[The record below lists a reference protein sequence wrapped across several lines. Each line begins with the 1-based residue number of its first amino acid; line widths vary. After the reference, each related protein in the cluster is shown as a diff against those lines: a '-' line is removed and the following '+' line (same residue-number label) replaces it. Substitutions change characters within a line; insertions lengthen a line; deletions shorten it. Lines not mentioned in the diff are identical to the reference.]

1 MVGKRAVLFILFAAL
16 VACGGGAPATT
27 SASAG
32 ATASTAGTA
41 PSTASTAA
49 TAAASGQKL
58 SDLLAASKT
67 ATYKITYKIGATGA
81 GAEGFGGEQTWY
93 FKPPRA
99 RFDFSMSQGGQALT
113 IQFFTLPEGSFY
125 CLNIG
130 QVRCMAVQG
139 VGSPLDQN
147 PAAQAQRALIDNPGQ
162 FGATFTS
169 TKTIAGQT
177 GQCYD
182 VKSSATTAGFTT
194 GTFCY
199 TKDGVP
205 LLSQFAAAGTTFS
218 VEATNYSTNVADSDF
233 TLPAKP

>member
-1 MVGKRAVLFILFAAL
+1 MLSVLFTAL
-16 VACGGGAPATT
+16 VACGGAAPTTGNAGASSSASST
-27 SASAG
+27 SA
-32 ATASTAGTA
+32 A
-41 PSTASTAA
+41 PSAA
-49 TAAASGQKL
+49 TSSAAASAAASGQRL
-58 SDLLAASKT
+58 SDLLAASRT
-67 ATYKITYKIGATGA
+67 ATYKITYKITTTGA
-81 GAEGFGGEQTWY
+81 GADAFGGEQTWY

-113 IQFFTLPEGSFY
+113 IQFFTLPEGSYY

-147 PAAQAQRALIDNPGQ
+147 PAAQAQSALVSNPGQ
-162 FGATFTS
+162 FGSTFTS

-182 VKSSATTAGFTT
+182 VKANAASSFSS

-199 TKDGVP
+199 TNQGVP
-205 LLSQFAAAGTTFS
+205 LLSQFTAAGATFA
-218 VEATNYSTNVADSDF
+218 VEATNYSTTVADSDF